1 MRACRPSGLRL
12 AGWLALGLLLTFIAF
27 AVANAQGEDE
37 RFMPKG
43 GRTLLLESLG
53 PQASVDEFRR
63 IASSRNSEAQW
74 QAFVAARALP
84 ADAREKAT
92 LAAYLSV
99 NMPLPEKALQSLQ
112 AGKFAEVLPRDGREL
127 AWQQCQFCHSLYSSH
142 LTQQRDAQGWRNMFL
157 SPFHRELKMTAQER
171 EEFSRYSAI
180 NMPMRSDDVPKDLR
194 F

>member
-1 MRACRPSGLRL
+1 MRTGCPSGMRL
-12 AGWLALGLLLTFIAF
+12 AGWLALGLMLMFIAF

-63 IASSRNSEAQW
+63 IASSRNSDAQW

-142 LTQQRDAQGWRNMFL
+142 LTQQRDTQGWRNMFL